1 MNKEE
6 ENFEIACRFV
16 IRLGTLAHRYGTQAR
31 RLESYLLRVIRT
43 LGYNGIFRSTPTE
56 ILFTFIK
63 KDELWH
69 KTHIVYMP
77 GTGIDLAK
85 LAKIGELV
93 TDLESGQLTLL
104 EANESLDKIEKL
116 PAPFGKVIVALG
128 YALSGAGFAGF
139 LLCGVKDIILSAV
152 LSIIVYIIV
161 LWTEKLPERFE
172 HWAPFLCT
180 FTSGI
185 LAALIS
191 ISFPELQV
199 YLITLSSVIYLVPGF
214 TISNGVME
222 LTYKYVLSGV
232 INIVNGVVYLALLF
246 AGAWIGITMVR
257 YFFPVLFIPPDSINP
272 DLKWLSAMIMSAG
285 LCLVFQTPKRDF
297 LWAVAGCAI
306 ACGGIILGIAIS
318 SVNLGNFLG
327 TVFAVVF
334 ANIWSA
340 KTNRSASLV
349 LLPAVV
355 FLVSGSIGFRGFV
368 DLSIGNTVLGQQELI
383 HMFVVALSIAAGL
396 IVGNSIYKSKITL

>member
-6 ENFEIACRFV
+6 DNFEIACRFV

-93 TDLESGQLTLL
+93 TDLESVQLTLL
-104 EANESLDKIEKL
+104 EANESLDRIEKL
-116 PAPFGKVIVALG
+116 PPPFGKVIVALG
-128 YALSGAGFAGF
+128 YALSGGGFAGF

-152 LSIIVYIIV
+152 LSVIVYIIV

-185 LAALIS
+185 LATLIS
-191 ISFPELQV
+191 ISSPELQV

-222 LTYKYVLSGV
+222 LTYKYILSGV

-257 YFFPVLFIPPDSINP
+257 YFFPVLFIPPASINT

-297 LWAVAGCAI
+297 LWAIAGCAI

-340 KTNRSASLV
+340 KNNRSASLV

-368 DLSIGNTVLGQQELI
+368 DLSIGNTALGQQELI

>member
-1 MNKEE
+1 MNKE
-6 ENFEIACRFV
+6 NSIFEIACRFV
-16 IRLGTLAHRYGTQAR
+16 IRLGTLAHRYGTQAK

-43 LGYNGIFRSTPTE
+43 LGYDGIFRSTPTE
-56 ILFTFIK
+56 ILFTFFE

-85 LAKIGELV
+85 LAKVGEVV
-93 TDLESGQLTLL
+93 TDIESGNITLL
-104 EANESLDKIEKL
+104 EANDWLDKIEKM
-116 PAPFGKVIVALG
+116 PPPFGRLIVALG

-139 LLCGVKDIILSAV
+139 LLCGTLDIILSAI
-152 LSIIVYIIV
+152 LSVVVYIMVV
-161 LWTEKLPERFE
+161 LTEKLPERFE
-172 HWAPFLCT
+172 HWVPFLCT
-180 FTSGI
+180 FVSGI
-185 LAALIS
+185 LASLMS
-191 ISFPELQV
+191 IRFPELQV

-222 LTYKYVLSGV
+222 LTYKYVLSGM
-232 INIVNGVVYLALLF
+232 INIMNGLVYLALLF
-246 AGAWIGITMVR
+246 AGAWIGITMIR
-257 YFFPVLFIPPDSINP
+257 YFFPIPFISPDSIIP
-272 DLKWLSAMIMSAG
+272 DLKWISAMIMSAG
-285 LCLVFQTPKRDF
+285 LCIVFETPKRDF
-297 LWAVAGCAI
+297 LWAVAACAI
-306 ACGGIILGIAIS
+306 ACAGIILGMAIS

-368 DLSIGNTVLGQQELI
+368 DLSIGNTELGYKEFA

-396 IVGNSIYKSKITL
+396 IVGNSIFKPKITL